1 MQKGTMITVIVDGV
15 MQLTALSETIA
26 KRIKEEKV
34 ITEKEGVYISGVFAE
49 RLKEGNQYIEK
60 IKELI
65 SPKLAMSEEEKLK
78 LLEQMYSVM
87 KAYAAGAKKFER
99 GFNRLCEERKQK
111 LADVQEVA
119 RLFNKE
125 KSGV

>member
-15 MQLTALSETIA
+15 MQLTSLSEIIG

-34 ITEKEGVYISGVFAE
+34 ITEKESAYISGVLAE

-60 IKELI
+60 VKEFI

-78 LLEQMYSVM
+78 LLEQMYTVM
-87 KAYAAGAKKFER
+87 KGYAAGAKKFEK
-99 GFNRLCEERKQK
+99 GFNKLCEERKQK

-125 KSGV
+125 KK